1 MIQIKLILRNKVNK
15 LIKIKQNR
23 DKQYR
28 EESANNNKRI
38 WNHSNT
44 NEDINNQVDFNK
56 NNNQM

>member
-28 EESANNNKRI
+28 EESANKNKKI
-38 WNHSNT
+38 
-44 NEDINNQVDFNK
+44 
-56 NNNQM
+56 